1 MRDRFIDVSGEL
13 LDERPELA
21 VVLADISY
29 SYFSAA
35 GVVERHP
42 GRVLNV
48 GIREQ
53 LLVGFAAGLALEGF
67 RPIVHTYAPFL
78 VERPFEQIKLDF
90 GHQGL
95 GAIFVSVGA
104 SYDVAAAGRTH
115 WAPEDV
121 AIMTTLPGC
130 SVHVPGHPDE
140 VEAILRST
148 AAGTG
153 LDYIR
158 LGTSVNPETIAY
170 SSGLTVLRR
179 GSDGAVTV
187 VAVGPTLAPVLQA
200 TVDLDATILYAST
213 IRPFDA
219 RTLREVLASPA
230 IVLVEPYLAGT
241 SSAEVSNALTDIPYR
256 LLALGVDRREH
267 RHYGSS
273 ADHDR
278 AYGLDASG
286 IRRSITD
293 FLARDVDGHVAHE

>member
-1 MRDRFIDVSGEL
+1 MPTMRDRFVTVAGEL

-21 VVLADISY
+21 VVLADISF
-29 SYFSAA
+29 SYFKEA
-35 GVVERHP
+35 GVVEHHP

-53 LLVGFAAGLALEGF
+53 LLIGFAAGLALEGF
-67 RPIVHTYAPFL
+67 RPIVHTYTPFL
-78 VERPFEQIKLDF
+78 VERPFEQVKLDF

-115 WAPEDV
+115 QAPEDV
-121 AIMTTLPGC
+121 AIMSTLPGW

-140 VEAILRST
+140 VEAILRD
-148 AAGTG
+148 AAGGTG

-158 LGTSVNPETIAY
+158 LGTSVNPKAIAY
-170 SSGLTVLRR
+170 SSGLTVAR
-179 GSDGAVTV
+179 GGSERAVTV
-187 VAVGPTLAPVLQA
+187 IAVGPMLAPVLEA
-200 TVDLDATILYAST
+200 TTDLDATILYAST

-219 RTLREVLASPA
+219 ETLRDVLASPA

-241 SSAEVSNALTDIPYR
+241 SSAEVSNALKDIPHR

-267 RHYGSS
+267 RHYGGSLE
-273 ADHDR
+273 HDQ

-293 FLARDVDGHVAHE
+293 FLAPVAA

>member
-1 MRDRFIDVSGEL
+1 MPTMRDRFISVTGEM

-21 VVLADISY
+21 VVLADISF
-29 SYFSAA
+29 SYFREA

-42 GRVLNV
+42 RRVLNV

-67 RPIVHTYAPFL
+67 RPIVHTYTPFL
-78 VERPFEQIKLDF
+78 VERPFEQVKLDF

-104 SYDVAAAGRTH
+104 SYDVAAGGRTH
-115 WAPEDV
+115 QAPEDV
-121 AIMTTLPGC
+121 AIMSTLPGW

-158 LGTSVNPETIAY
+158 LGTAVNPNSIAH
-170 SSGLTVLRR
+170 SSGLTMVRR
-179 GSDGAVTV
+179 GSDRAVTV
-187 VAVGPTLAPVLQA
+187 IAVGPILAPVLQA
-200 TVDLDATILYAST
+200 TADLDATILYAST

-219 RTLREVLASPA
+219 KTLRDVLASPA
-230 IVLVEPYLAGT
+230 VVLVEPYLAGT
-241 SSAEVSNALTDIPYR
+241 SSAEVSNALKDIPHR

-267 RHYGSS
+267 RHYGRSS
-273 ADHDR
+273 EHDK
-278 AYGLDASG
+278 AYGLDSAG
-286 IRRSITD
+286 IRCSIDD
-293 FLARDVDGHVAHE
+293 FLTPSSA